1 LKLVPL
7 SFFFNFFLFIFLSK
21 KCDRPGKHSPNHNLL
36 EDTLKRQSPA
46 FASQRAK
53 ELHQYLNAL
62 IQHPIAGNSE
72 PLRFFLTFMDDLGT
86 AWPEVS
92 TSAFTRLTAGV
103 RSSTSSTTTTSNNA
117 FSTGNILLPD
127 ALEWP
132 ATSLSYDTSTTSAST
147 QPPEDTNM
155 EIVRM
160 CQMEQVRMQ
169 CVFQAIPKIN
179 RMISLLGELYDK
191 QSLLATELSKV
202 DNSNPSLDVM
212 AGSLARI
219 SNVTRRLAIEV
230 SASMDSFVREL
241 RNIRMERAAIE
252 DRREAFR
259 NWWNLRLKA
268 EHKTQ
273 KVQLY
278 QQNGVL
284 VQKSRFEAEAAY
296 SESIA
301 LEASKHAE
309 EIGIILQSEVC
320 RIKNVRQKEW
330 TKGIKIMAANM
341 KEAHEEQKCIWD
353 EARNLLLK
361 QTFPSY

>member
-1 LKLVPL
+1 LIVPSDANTVVL
-7 SFFFNFFLFIFLSK
+7 LYLPHFFLFLL
-21 KCDRPGKHSPNHNLL
+21 RPGKHSPSNNLL
-36 EDTLKRQSPA
+36 DDTLKRQSPA

-62 IQHPIAGNSE
+62 IQHPIAGNAE
-72 PLRFFLTFMDDLGT
+72 PLHFFLTFMDDLGT

-92 TSAFTRLTAGV
+92 SSTFTRLTAGV
-103 RSSTSSTTTTSNNA
+103 RSSTASNSISSSSNNISNA
-117 FSTGNILLPD
+117 ILPD
-127 ALEWP
+127 ASEWP
-132 ATSLSYDTSTTSAST
+132 ATSFSYDTATT
-147 QPPEDTNM
+147 QPPEDSNM

-169 CVFQAIPKIN
+169 CVSQAIPKVEKL
-179 RMISLLGELYDK
+179 ISLLGELYEK
-191 QSLLATELSKV
+191 QSALATELSKI
-202 DNSNPSLDVM
+202 DHTTSNNSLDVM
-212 AGSLARI
+212 ASSLGRV
-219 SNVTRRLAIEV
+219 SSVTRRIAIEV
-230 SASMDSFVREL
+230 SASMDSFLKEL
-241 RNIRMERAAIE
+241 RNIRMERSAIQ

-309 EIGIILQSEVC
+309 EVGTILQSEVS
-320 RIKNVRQKEW
+320 RIKTVRQKEW
-330 TKGIKIMAANM
+330 TQGMKIMAANM
-341 KEAHEEQKCIWD
+341 KEAHEEQKCIWE
-353 EARNLLLK
+353 EAKNLLQKLAF
-361 QTFPSY
+361 TNY